1 MRQPLVRNGYRGP
14 RVVPF
19 IGHKEPGLLDA
30 ENRSSQGSTNIVEIE
45 IRSGIFADAWGRH
58 KIRHALFVLYLQG
71 RQGRVL
77 IVVKSRAV
85 KLRFAALSGDANIA
99 NSRIFGAEIGGE
111 NIELANGLQR
121 RLTGGRRTENR
132 VGGPLAVDCKIGAIT
147 LEAQELEFA
156 ILNALRNIRV
166 QVKE

>member
-58 KIRHALFVLYLQG
+58 KIRNALFVLYLQS

-77 IVVKSRAV
+77 VVVKSRAV
-85 KLRFAALSGDANIA
+85 KLRFASFGGDANIA
-99 NSRIFGAEIGGE
+99 NSRVFSAEISGE
-111 NIELANGLQR
+111 NIEFADGLQR
-121 RLTGGRRTENR
+121 RLTGGGRTENR
-132 VGGPLAVDCKIGAIT
+132 VGGALAVDCKIGPVT
-147 LEAQELEFA
+147 LETQELEFA
-156 ILNALRNIRV
+156 ITNALRNVRV